1 MACMPVT
8 KLFYLSQAVRR
19 SPEIDGSKLN
29 SLVNVSEFF
38 SQISSHSILSWF
50 FSTLESIQV
59 KVTSDLIVVVFLEQ
73 RCITDCSLLEGLLCS
88 LLKPLF

>member
-19 SPEIDGSKLN
+19 SPETDGSKLN

-38 SQISSHSILSWF
+38 SQISSRSILSWF
-50 FSTLESIQV
+50 S
-59 KVTSDLIVVVFLEQ
+59 
-73 RCITDCSLLEGLLCS
+73 
-88 LLKPLF
+88 PL